1 MSAID
6 PKKEIINITNESTIH
21 AFGTDVMI
29 DVEKDIWYAKCMN
42 PNAKKD
48 IIQFPYNLNHV
59 YEEMMQYRRTMAPKY
74 FIFFPCFIKNGRHGA
89 FCLFIKQNKDLHPL
103 YSIHIK
109 PDMKMS
115 FEEAVIH
122 CMVGAVDFIDTFILD
137 DPDLYKNGNIRILF
151 KAASKMYNCLNK
163 MDKWLTKGAT
173 WVSNDISN
181 PEGAKSALAILLDL
195 FKYRN
200 FGCIEACKNPGFR
213 YLDNTDI
220 YRTQS
225 FTNDIAFLNEQPTFY
240 IDSLEDAM
248 CTKRYSS
255 NFVKI
260 SEDYAN
266 TFTSKLYFQS
276 LKGR

>member
-1 MSAID
+1 M
-6 PKKEIINITNESTIH
+6 NITNESVIH

-29 DVEKDIWYAKCMN
+29 DVEKDIWYAKCTN
-42 PNAKKD
+42 PDVKEGSV
-48 IIQFPYNLNHV
+48 QFPYNLNNV
-59 YEEMMQYRRTMAPKY
+59 YEEMCQYRRTQVPKY

-103 YSIHIK
+103 YSIYFK

-115 FEEAVIH
+115 YDEAVIH
-122 CMVGAVDFIDTFILD
+122 CMVGAVDFINTFIMD
-137 DPDLYKNGNIRILF
+137 DQDLYKNANIKILF
-151 KAASKMYNCLNK
+151 KAASKMYNCMNK
-163 MDKWLTKGAT
+163 MDKWMTKGST

-181 PEGAKSALAILLDL
+181 PEGAKNALAILLDL

-200 FGCIEACKNPGFR
+200 FGCIEACKNPGYR

-220 YRTQS
+220 YRTQT
-225 FTNDIAFLNEQPTFY
+225 FTNDIAFLNERPTFY

-255 NFVKI
+255 DFVKI
-260 SEDYAN
+260 SKDYAD

-276 LKGR
+276 MKGR

>member
-1 MSAID
+1 MNALD
-6 PKKEIINITNESTIH
+6 PKKAILNITSESIIH

-29 DVEKDIWYAKCMN
+29 DVEKDIWYAKCTN
-42 PNAKKD
+42 PDVKEGS
-48 IIQFPYNLNHV
+48 IQFPYNLNNV
-59 YEEMMQYRRTMAPKY
+59 YEDMCQYRRTMVPKY

-103 YSIHIK
+103 YSIHFK
-109 PDMKMS
+109 PDMNMS

-137 DPDLYKNGNIRILF
+137 DQDLYKNTNIKILF
-151 KAASKMYNCLNK
+151 KAASKMYKCLNK
-163 MDKWLTKGAT
+163 MDKWMTKGAT

-181 PEGAKSALAILLDL
+181 PEGAKTALAILLDL
-195 FKYRN
+195 FRSRN
-200 FGCIEACKNPGFR
+200 FGCIEACKTPCYR

-220 YRTQS
+220 YRTQA
-225 FTNDIAFLNEQPTFY
+225 FTNDIAFLNERPTFY
-240 IDSLEDAM
+240 IESLEDAM
-248 CTKRYSS
+248 CTKQYSS

-260 SEDYAN
+260 SKDYAE

-276 LKGR
+276 TKGR